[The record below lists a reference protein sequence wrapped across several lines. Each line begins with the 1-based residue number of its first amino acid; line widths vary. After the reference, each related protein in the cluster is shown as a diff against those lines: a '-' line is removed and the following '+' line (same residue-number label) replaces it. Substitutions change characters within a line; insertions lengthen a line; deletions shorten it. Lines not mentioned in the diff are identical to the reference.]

1 MKSANNMQELTQM
14 ILKEMDLCMQEAS
27 QEAKTAMDS
36 EMDNFYTSKKPKVYK
51 RTGEM
56 KKTPKVTPIA
66 TQTTSPVSGSVSFEA
81 YLETS
86 HRYTSGKNPT
96 MKQVLE
102 VAENHNQAS
111 YYKLRPPVGRQ
122 GFWKRS
128 EEEIGKGLNRALRKR
143 FKLKYNKK

>member
-1 MKSANNMQELTQM
+1 MH
-14 ILKEMDLCMQEAS
+14 EAS
-27 QEAKTAMDS
+27 QEAKKDMDS
-36 EMDNFYTSKKPKVYK
+36 EMDNFYTSKKPKEYK

-56 KKTPKVTPIA
+56 KKTPKVTPIT
-66 TQTTSPVSGSVSFEA
+66 TQITSPVSGSVSFEA
-81 YLETS
+81 SLETS

-96 MKQVLE
+96 MTQVLE
-102 VAENHNQAS
+102 VAENHKKAS

-128 EEEIGKGLNRALRKR
+128 EEEIEKDLNRAFRKR